1 MNFCQR
7 QLLSKSNTGMNFL
20 SPSSPMSTSRYQSA
34 LSNHNFLQGIVQ
46 TQFLARKG
54 WMQNGLTRLRGGLKM
69 FDIHVCLATL
79 QMKPLILC
87 RWTVKQPARE
97 YIGEVMKNIGADESS
112 KKTRIPVIIPS
123 IRRDMTVEEDTRNR
137 KLLTLLHN
145 WRLSFGHGHNWY
157 CNYHHIHRV
166 FQDAPLLKAVARM
179 ALKHDLG
186 TMTNWAART

>member
-145 WRLSFGHGHNWY
+145 WRLSFGHGHN
-157 CNYHHIHRV
+157 
-166 FQDAPLLKAVARM
+166 
-179 ALKHDLG
+179 
-186 TMTNWAART
+186 